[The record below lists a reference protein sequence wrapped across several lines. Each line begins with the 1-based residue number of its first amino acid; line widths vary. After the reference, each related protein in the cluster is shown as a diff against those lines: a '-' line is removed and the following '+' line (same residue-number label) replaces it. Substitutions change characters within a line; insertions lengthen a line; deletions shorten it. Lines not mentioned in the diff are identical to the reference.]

1 MLHYKARP
9 NNILEAHRRGKV
21 AFGVFLQSHSK
32 EVIEVAAYAGFDFVL
47 IETEH
52 CRTNTETML
61 DMVRTCDAAD
71 ITPIVRVDELN
82 RAKIRAAVEA
92 GARGVMIPHI
102 MSPEDARIAV
112 RACHY
117 APEGDCGICA
127 VIRSARYEEETYDEY
142 TEWANKNISTH
153 ILLEDVS
160 AIEQVEAILDELTPG
175 RDTIHIGLGDIA
187 GSLAKPGEKVNWS
200 PEYCKQ
206 ASEKVIRL
214 AKERGIAVGGMT
226 WPPGVSNLQGA
237 KNAVDQGKTMILT
250 FPDVAIYYEMF
261 KQFIADVAVLNK

>member
-1 MLHYKARP
+1 MLNYRPRP

-21 AFGVFLQSHSK
+21 AFGLFLCSHSR
-32 EVIEVAAYAGFDFVL
+32 EVIEVAAHAGYDFVL
-47 IETEH
+47 IDSEH
-52 CRTNTETML
+52 SRTNPETML
-61 DMVRTCDAAD
+61 EMVRTCDAAD

-127 VIRSARYEEETYDEY
+127 VIRSAHYDEQTYDEY

-153 ILLEDVS
+153 ILLEDVC
-160 AIEQVEAILDELTPG
+160 AIEQAEAILDELTPG

-200 PEYCKQ
+200 PEYCAE
-206 ASEKVIRL
+206 ASKRVIRL
-214 AKERGIAVGGMT
+214 AKERGIHVGGMT
-226 WPPGVSNLQGA
+226 WPPGKTDFEGA
-237 KNAVDQGKTMILT
+237 KNAIDQGKTMVLS
-250 FPDVAIYYEMF
+250 FPDVAMYYELF
-261 KQFIADVAVLNK
+261 KKFIADVAPFR